1 LIIIKVRKNEG
12 ETFMEERLY
21 ELEDKVQDLEL
32 EIFELKKQ
40 VHQLESRPNEGKG
53 LLGGQVWVLIP
64 IVAII
69 GGVIISILD

>member
-1 LIIIKVRKNEG
+1 
-12 ETFMEERLY
+12 MEERLY

-40 VHQLESRPNEGKG
+40 VHELESHPNESRG

-64 IVAII
+64 IIAII
-69 GGVIISILD
+69 GGVLITILD